1 MTEQPQR
8 TVLAV
13 DDVHANLRFMVD
25 TLQEAGYRVQAALDG
40 ATALSVIRLR
50 LPDLILLDIMLPDIS
65 GFEICEQLK
74 ADKHTRNIPIIFI
87 SALDD
92 VFDKAKAFRIGAVDY
107 LTKPIEPT
115 ELLAR
120 VQSHLTFDAM
130 RKQLEAQNLRLQREI
145 AERAHIENALRQSE
159 NRYRCLFEDSPIAL
173 WEEDFSATKA
183 YLEQLKMTGVNDFE
197 RYFAEHPEEIQQCMS
212 MLRVVDVNRAAVQL
226 YHAQDKADLFKN
238 VERVFV
244 PPPGQPFPPSGIVAM
259 VSALVSLAM
268 SNTIFET
275 EIVNYRL
282 TGEPMTILMR
292 SFASAEDITFSRIMV
307 AMVDITARKQAEIA
321 LVQAKE
327 AAEAANLAKSAF
339 LANMSH
345 ELRTPLNA
353 ILGYTQILKRDRL
366 LNEQQAQAISIMHR
380 SGEHLLAKINDILD
394 VAKIET
400 GKLKLHAADFALN
413 DLLAT
418 MLDMARAKAKQKG
431 LPVVHDFDDDL
442 PQRVVGDEKRLR
454 QVLLNLLGNAV
465 KFTLNGQVAFRVTRV
480 CGGAATKPERFARIR
495 FEVEDT
501 GIGIAADKFSE
512 IFRPFEQ
519 VSDPRLKIEGSGLG
533 LAFSNQIVR
542 LMGSAIQFESVVDA
556 GSRFWFEV
564 DLPETSVAQARNPMP
579 RAKEII
585 GFLGAP
591 RRLLLVDDN
600 DDNRQMLRE
609 MLLPLGFLLDEAANG
624 LEAIERASEFR
635 PDLIFLDLKMPVMDG
650 YDAARRIRAREDS
663 ARIRIIA
670 LSANACEAIRQQ
682 SRDAGCDDLLRKP
695 AYFEE
700 LLHALEQHLHLAWEY
715 APTES
720 KSPFATPPLVLPSF
734 EELQALSSAA
744 SIGDILDI
752 REQLAR
758 LERSDPALHPFVHA
772 MQELSSDFRIDLI
785 KEKLAEYQTTKQQ

>member
-1 MTEQPQR
+1 MTEQPQH

-13 DDVHANLRFMVD
+13 DDVHANLRFMVE

-40 ATALSVIRLR
+40 TTALNAIRLR

-65 GFEICEQLK
+65 GFEVCEQLK
-74 ADKHTRNIPIIFI
+74 ADEQTRNVPIIFI

-120 VQSHLTFDAM
+120 VRSHLMFDAM
-130 RKQLEAQNLRLQREI
+130 RKQLEAQNIQLQREI

-159 NRYRCLFEDSPIAL
+159 NRYRCLFEDSPIAI

-183 YLEQLKMTGVNDFE
+183 HLEQLKTAGVTDFE
-197 RYFAEHPEEIQQCMS
+197 QYFAEHPEEIQYCMS

-226 YHAQDKADLFKN
+226 YHAQDKADLLNN

-244 PPPGQPFPPSGIVAM
+244 PPPGQSFSPSGIVAM

-292 SFASAEDITFSRIMV
+292 SLASSEDITFSRIMV
-307 AMVDITARKQAEIA
+307 AMVDITARKQAEMA

-327 AAEAANLAKSAF
+327 AAEAANLAKSVF

-380 SGEHLLAKINDILD
+380 GGEQLLAKINDVLD
-394 VAKIET
+394 LAKIET
-400 GKLKLHAADFALN
+400 GKIELYAADFALN
-413 DLLAT
+413 DSLAT
-418 MLDMARAKAKQKG
+418 ILDLARAKAKQKG
-431 LPVVHDFDDDL
+431 LPVVHEFDDDL
-442 PQRVVGDEKRLR
+442 PHRVIGDEKRLR
-454 QVLLNLLGNAV
+454 QVLLNLLGNAI
-465 KFTLNGQVAFRVTRV
+465 KFTFTGQVTFRVTRV
-480 CGGAATKPERFARIR
+480 CGVSAPQSGRSARIR

-501 GIGIAADKFSE
+501 GIGIAAEKFSE

-519 VSDPRLKIEGSGLG
+519 VCDPRLRIEGSGLG
-533 LAFSNQIVR
+533 LAFSNQIIH
-542 LMGSAIQFESVVDA
+542 LMGSAIQLESVVDA

-564 DLPETSVAQARNPMP
+564 DLPETSVVHARNLMP
-579 RAKEII
+579 RAREII
-585 GFLGAP
+585 GVMGTP
-591 RRLLLVDDN
+591 RRLLIVDDN

-624 LEAIERASEFR
+624 LEAIERVAEFR
-635 PDLIFLDLKMPVMDG
+635 PDLIFLDVKMPVMDG
-650 YDAARRIRAREDS
+650 YEAARRIRAREDS
-663 ARIRIIA
+663 ARMGIIA
-670 LSANACEAIRQQ
+670 LSANVCQAIRQQ
-682 SRDAGCDDLLRKP
+682 SLDAGCDDLLNKP
-695 AYFEE
+695 VNFEE
-700 LLHALEQHLHLAWEY
+700 LLYALEQHLHLVWEY
-715 APTES
+715 APTEA
-720 KSPFATPPLVLPSF
+720 ATPLAAQPLILPPE

-752 REQLAR
+752 RERLAR

-772 MQELSSDFRIDLI
+772 MQELSNAFRIDLI
-785 KEKLAEYQTTKQQ
+785 KEKLAEYHF